1 MTSSPN
7 APFAAERDQ
16 ETGRPR
22 MVVCDDHTLL
32 RQSLV
37 KMLAPVGDVVGEAA
51 NGRESLAQVERL
63 QPDLVLLDVNMPAPD
78 GLEVAATVRKQWPDV
93 KIAIVTMLDDDET
106 LRRATTVGVD
116 AYLTKSSSGTEF
128 VSAIRS
134 VLSGGSWVSPAIAS
148 RLMGLTQ
155 SAPDDLTEREREV
168 LVELAAGE
176 RISGIAERLFV
187 SEKTV
192 KNHLTSIY
200 SKLGAETGAQAV
212 AVAYRSGLVSPHR
225 TD

>member
-1 MTSSPN
+1 MIGAEQESPRTTT
-7 APFAAERDQ
+7 PSI
-16 ETGRPR
+16 
-22 MVVCDDHTLL
+22 VVCDDHTLV

-37 KMLAPVGDVVGEAA
+37 RMVSRLGDVVGEAA
-51 NGRESLAQVERL
+51 NGRDALEVVERL
-63 QPDLVLLDVNMPAPD
+63 RPDLVLLDVNMPAPD
-78 GLEVAATVRKQWPDV
+78 GLEVAKHIRATWPETR
-93 KIAIVTMLDDDET
+93 IAIVTMLDDDET

-116 AYLTKSSSGTEF
+116 AYLTKSSSSTEF
-128 VSAIRS
+128 VSAITS
-134 VLSGGSWVSPAIAS
+134 VLAGGQWVSPAVAS

-176 RISGIAERLFV
+176 RISGIATRLFV

-200 SKLGAETGAQAV
+200 AKLGAETGAQAV
-212 AVAYRSGLVSPHR
+212 AVAYRSGLVSTHR

>member
-1 MTSSPN
+1 MTTSP
-7 APFAAERDQ
+7 AAASAEDAA
-16 ETGRPR
+16 TPR
-22 MVVCDDHTLL
+22 IVVCDDHTLV

-37 KMLAPVGDVVGEAA
+37 RMVSSLGEVVGEAS
-51 NGRESLAQVERL
+51 NGREALAAVERL
-63 QPDLVLLDVNMPAPD
+63 QPDLLLLDVNMPAPD
-78 GLEVAATVRKQWPDV
+78 GLEVAQQVRAERPDT

-116 AYLTKSSSGTEF
+116 AYLTKSSSSTEF
-128 VSAIRS
+128 VSAITS
-134 VLSGGSWVSPAIAS
+134 VLSGGQWVSPAVAS

-155 SAPDDLTEREREV
+155 TAPDDLTEREREV

-176 RISGIAERLFV
+176 RISGIARKLFV

-200 SKLGAETGAQAV
+200 AKLGAETGAQAV
-212 AVAYRSGLVSPHR
+212 AVAYRSGLVSAHR
-225 TD
+225 QG